1 MLIEGQS
8 AISPFFFT
16 LFNKILQTQ
25 NYPEEWSIGIITP
38 WYKTGELDNPDNYR
52 GITLHKQ
59 TVHKVENNRLT
70 EVTEN
75 KKLLQHNLIGFRKSF
90 CTADHILTFKALI
103 DKYLSG
109 NKKLYLCFVDF
120 KKAYDTVWRIGLLSK
135 LQSYRISN
143 RFINLLYSMY
153 SKTKSS
159 VQLQNGLTETFPST
173 IGLKQECNL
182 SPVLFNLF
190 VNDINDMF
198 D

>member
-1 MLIEGQS
+1 MVYR
-8 AISPFFFT
+8 
-16 LFNKILQTQ
+16 KITSLH
-25 NYPEEWSIGIITP
+25 
-38 WYKTGELDNPDNYR
+38 KAGEVGNPDNYR
-52 GITLHKQ
+52 GITLNSCISKLFTRLLH
-59 TVHKVENNRLT
+59 NRLT
-70 EVTEN
+70 KVIEN
-75 KKLLQHNLIGFRKSF
+75 KNLKHNQIDFRKGFR
-90 CTADHILTFKALI
+90 TADHIFPVKTLMG
-103 DKYLSG
+103 KYLSQ

-173 IGLKQECNL
+173 IGLKRECNL

-190 VNDINDMF
+190 VNDINDMV